1 MPLIYSNQPYPDT
14 KAGVWRIEE
23 PPEFFLKHLIFS
35 NWERQFYN
43 GLKHPERQMSW
54 LSSRYLL
61 KLLLDTREYVELLFD
76 TNGKPFLGS
85 GSHRI
90 SLSHTHK
97 YAAAIIS
104 ESEEVGVDVEDAGR
118 DIGHLSR
125 KFLSD
130 AERRFLGEQPP
141 NEELLL
147 YWGAKEVIYKMYGRR
162 KLDFRQDMFIRPFQV
177 ADKGVMA

>member
-23 PPEFFLKHLIFS
+23 PPEFFLKLYFQQLG
-35 NWERQFYN
+35 EVQFYN

-85 GSHRI
+85 GSHA
-90 SLSHTHK
+90 HQFVAYTQ
-97 YAAAIIS
+97 YAAAII
-104 ESEEVGVDVEDAGR
+104 
-118 DIGHLSR
+118 
-125 KFLSD
+125 
-130 AERRFLGEQPP
+130 P
-141 NEELLL
+141 NL
-147 YWGAKEVIYKMYGRR
+147 KR
-162 KLDFRQDMFIRPFQV
+162 
-177 ADKGVMA
+177 